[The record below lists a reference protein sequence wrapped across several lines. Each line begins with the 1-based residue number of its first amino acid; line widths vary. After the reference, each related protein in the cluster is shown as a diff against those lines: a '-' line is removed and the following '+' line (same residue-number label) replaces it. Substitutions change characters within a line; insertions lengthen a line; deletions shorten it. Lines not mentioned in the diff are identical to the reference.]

1 MTFSSFQ
8 SRLGDLSEPPSFSAK
23 LLRRLWLGLPIAACG
38 LVATVL
44 ATVVLVPLLL
54 NLRSEMLRAQRLQ
67 FLQDQLKEVN
77 TSLARTQAALKQADS
92 QTNKLRNLLVGGGDR
107 GTVLAT
113 LENDA
118 KATGVRL
125 SLFEQNGLPLAPG
138 ATPAKPGT
146 PPAPGAKPAPPAGA
160 PAAPAPG
167 APAAPGAPGAAAVPA
182 AAEGVEEKPLLLS
195 VQGTFPQILAFLQRL
210 ERLQVMVK
218 QQDLSL
224 GTDDKPAGGAPAP
237 GSVLV
242 QGSPILVMK
251 LALVVFDA
259 PGDVTDSTSAA
270 KPAGKAAAGPQGVRS
285 SGGGPPGPPPAGAPA
300 AAGSPPTP
308 GSPAPGSPTPGNTAP
323 IRPGPG
329 SPPVPPAPPA
339 FPPAGSSR

>member
-67 FLQDQLKEVN
+67 FLQDQLNEVK

-259 PGDVTDSTSAA
+259 PGDEAS
-270 KPAGKAAAGPQGVRS
+270 
-285 SGGGPPGPPPAGAPA
+285 
-300 AAGSPPTP
+300 
-308 GSPAPGSPTPGNTAP
+308 AP

-339 FPPAGSSR
+339 SPPAGSSR